1 MILRNTW
8 LKRTGLTA
16 TLGIKAMF
24 NIAGFVVIMPL
35 TNIYATKSVRENNQ
49 DYHGNELLTSENMM
63 CLSYEISENIN
74 P

>member
-35 TNIYATKSVRENNQ
+35 TNICTKSVMENNQ
-49 DYHGNELLTSENMM
+49 DYHGNELLTSENMR